1 MGAVNAS
8 RTAAM
13 KTRLH
18 AIFWG
23 DTHGTETESLGRH
36 TLAKS
41 RDLILWSD
49 LPNTK
54 HVTTIKNFT
63 EP

>member
-1 MGAVNAS
+1 MPQDS
-8 RTAAM
+8 SDE
-13 KTRLH
+13 TRLH
-18 AIFWG
+18 AILWG
-23 DTHGTETESLGRH
+23 DTHGTEAESLGRH

-54 HVTTIKNFT
+54 QVSNIKKFT
-63 EP
+63 EPQHS